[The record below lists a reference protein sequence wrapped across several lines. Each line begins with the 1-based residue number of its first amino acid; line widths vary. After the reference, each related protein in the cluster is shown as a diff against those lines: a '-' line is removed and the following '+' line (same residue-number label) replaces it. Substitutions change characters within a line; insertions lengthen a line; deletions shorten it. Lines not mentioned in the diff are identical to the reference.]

1 MTNEDAIRHITTW
14 LYAAPGLPPMQVV
27 QALELAVSALRAGGK
42 DMNVPTMPAGQTL
55 TLEQLRG
62 MANKPFPGGK
72 RGRPK
77 KRTNEERLKQMGT
90 QELARELSLI
100 AMWDRKQLKK
110 AQENPG
116 LEAFMGKWL
125 REPAEDN

>member
-1 MTNEDAIRHITTW
+1 MNNEDAIRHITTW